1 MIQAQAVLGQIL
13 EPFAHAEAILLDGF
27 KSRVR
32 TDVVDSATFIP
43 ATSTNF
49 GLAPERQPES
59 SFLVE
64 DATKSLS
71 LLVSLLSRTGPPE
84 TVIVGVANNNVTV
97 TSP

>member
-49 GLAPERQPES
+49 GLAVCERINYPNPAPRK
-59 SFLVE
+59 LHVE
-64 DATKSLS
+64 M
-71 LLVSLLSRTGPPE
+71 R
-84 TVIVGVANNNVTV
+84 
-97 TSP
+97 